1 MQIKIRVL
9 KYNELSEAL
18 KLIESTF
25 MLFVAPDYMDQG
37 VQSFLG
43 FISDEKNIRAMIFF
57 GAFEDGELKG
67 VMAVNADRSHICC
80 LFVDGRNQN
89 RGIARALFNFLL
101 KNSDNNC
108 YTVNSSPYAIDF
120 YRVLGFAPTAPQQV
134 SDGIK
139 FTPMKFLRQK

>member
-25 MLFVAPDYMDQG
+25 MLFVATDYMDQG

-67 VMAVNADRSHICC
+67 VMAVNADRYLLSVCGWAKSKSWNC
-80 LFVDGRNQN
+80 KG
-89 RGIARALFNFLL
+89 AL
-101 KNSDNNC
+101 
-108 YTVNSSPYAIDF
+108 
-120 YRVLGFAPTAPQQV
+120 
-134 SDGIK
+134 
-139 FTPMKFLRQK
+139 

>member
-25 MLFVAPDYMDQG
+25 MLFVAPDYTDQG

-67 VMAVNADRSHICC
+67 VMAVNSDRSHICC
-80 LFVDGRNQN
+80 LFVDARNQN

-101 KNSDNNC
+101 KKQRQQLLYGKFISLC
-108 YTVNSSPYAIDF
+108 HRFLPCI
-120 YRVLGFAPTAPQQV
+120 GFCPDCTAT
-134 SDGIK
+134 G
-139 FTPMKFLRQK
+139 FRRY